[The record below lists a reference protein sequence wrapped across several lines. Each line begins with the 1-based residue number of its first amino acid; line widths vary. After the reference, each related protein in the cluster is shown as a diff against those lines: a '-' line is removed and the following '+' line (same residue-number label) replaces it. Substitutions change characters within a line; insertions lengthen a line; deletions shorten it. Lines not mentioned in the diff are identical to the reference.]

1 MKKRC
6 LLILSVILILILGG
20 CSQQF
25 DPDDYKDYVK
35 DLTADA
41 GSCGYE
47 YSNGTAVYTVKQRGG
62 DGSINFVSSA
72 DPSMNMRMSSVG
84 GRVIYAND
92 TAYFEDTENEYTLP
106 FDDGTVM
113 DWLFDELKTYGDFA
127 YEKEETTDGKVYDFL
142 KSSKTVKA
150 DDEMNVEYDKYEITF
165 TYKDGKVYTAEFFDC
180 ADESQDL
187 ISGERPDEITI
198 SNGWKVDIGNKK
210 LYQSDSSESYDITVS
225 LVDSQKNSGTPAEQ
239 ESTAELMIERST
251 KQLCQVTITTADQT
265 GVYTLLYPDA
275 IDEIDTGRLSDMP
288 TQQREYTASMIALMK
303 KSL

>member
-6 LLILSVILILILGG
+6 LLILSVLLILMLGG

-25 DPDDYKDYVK
+25 APDAYKDYVK
-35 DLTADA
+35 NLTADA

-47 YSNGTAVYTVKQRGG
+47 YSNGIAVYTVKQRGS
-62 DGSINFVSSA
+62 DGSVNYVSSA

-92 TAYFEDTENEYTLP
+92 TEYFVDTENEYSLP

-113 DWLFDELKTYGDFA
+113 DWLFDELKTYSDFA

-142 KSSKTVKA
+142 NSSKTVKA
-150 DDEMNVEYDKYEITF
+150 DDEMNVEYDQYAITF
-165 TYKDGKVYTAEFFDC
+165 TYKDGKKYTADFFDC

-187 ISGERPDEITI
+187 ISGERPDEI
-198 SNGWKVDIGNKK
+198 SVNNGWKVDIGNKK
-210 LYQSDSSESYDITVS
+210 LYRSDSSESYDITFC

-239 ESTAELMIERST
+239 ESTAELMIDRST
-251 KQLCQVTITTADQT
+251 KQLHQVKITTDDQT
-265 GVYTLLYPDA
+265 AVYTLLYPDA
-275 IDEIDTGRLSDMP
+275 IDEIVTDGLSDMP
-288 TQQREYTASMIALMK
+288 TQQREHTASMIALMK